1 VLNRIRF
8 VQWRALVV
16 LAVLFTVAGARSA
29 AAQGYVTPTAGYNF
43 GGDSGCISA
52 TNCDNKNWN
61 FGIGLGAL
69 GSIFG
74 FETEF
79 VYANNFA
86 GSTPTQQ
93 TSVLTIMGDFML
105 APKITIVQPYGLF
118 GIGLIRTAFTP
129 AVGTEE
135 DDNNFGYNVGGG
147 LIVYFNKHFGLKGD
161 VRYYHAFDAL
171 SILGINLPNAGSN
184 KLDFGRVGLGAVI
197 KF

>member
-8 VQWRALVV
+8 VQWRMVVV
-16 LAVLFTVAGARSA
+16 LAVLFAVAGARRAS
-29 AAQGYVTPTAGYNF
+29 AQGYITPTAGYNF

-61 FGIGLGAL
+61 FGLGLGAL

-79 VYANNFA
+79 TYESNFA

-93 TSVLTIMGDFML
+93 TSVLTIMGDFLL

-118 GIGLIRTAFTP
+118 GIGLIRTAYTP
-129 AVGTEE
+129 TVGTAE

-147 LIVYFNKHFGLKGD
+147 LIVYINKHFGLKGD

-171 SILGINLPNAGSN
+171 SILGLNLPNASN

>member
-43 GGDSGCISA
+43 GGDTGCLTA
-52 TNCDNKNWN
+52 TNCENKNWN

-69 GSIFG
+69 GNIFG

-79 VYANNFA
+79 TYENNFT
-86 GSTPTQQ
+86 GSTATGQ

-129 AVGTEE
+129 TIGSEE
-135 DDNNFGYNVGGG
+135 DDNNFGWNVGGG
-147 LIVYFNKHFGLKGD
+147 LIIYFNKHFGLKGD

-171 SILGINLPNAGSN
+171 SILGFDLAQNQN

>member
-1 VLNRIRF
+1 VLAAF
-8 VQWRALVV
+8 
-16 LAVLFTVAGARSA
+16 AVLFTVAGARSA

-43 GGDSGCISA
+43 GGDSGCVSA
-52 TNCDNKNWN
+52 TNCNNKNWN

-79 VYANNFA
+79 TYANEFA

-105 APKITIVQPYGLF
+105 APKITIVQPYGLV

-129 AVGTEE
+129 TGGAEE
-135 DDNNFGYNVGGG
+135 DDNNFGWNVGGG

-171 SILGINLPNAGSN
+171 SIIGINLPNVGSN